1 MEENEKKDVIINS
14 ENNANQQKSDSE
26 IKVRNKNL
34 TIVLVVLIIVLILA
48 IGVCVG
54 IFVSKGDTNI
64 FNITE
69 SKEENKQNNE
79 TKLVAVTAESKQID
93 EKYMIIEGK
102 DLSNNIVW
110 TYQTVEIKP
119 QNIVNERQKLMT
131 IKDGK
136 IYLCDWGKLY
146 ILDLATGNVLYK
158 NTETNIGGGT
168 ACIFD
173 ENNNLYVIAYLTGLN
188 VFNEEAN
195 CIKTIS
201 NLEAGYSMEQQ
212 MSIENNEL
220 IIKYNFPQENEAKTY
235 DSDIIN
241 LNDLFDNS
249 DKISPKEISITNQL
263 GFEEL
268 EKVKLDSD
276 GNVSLVFKES
286 SELYNIYQKGSSEYK
301 VNENVKLIDV
311 LSVGNS
317 GSADLVM
324 IKLDGTVEIISSEKI
339 SNEKI
344 VLEKLDISNSDFIIK
359 HFGGSAWSYS
369 IVKKD
374 GDASLNTGNLKVVH
388 SENLIGINNQT
399 ENKESAYADE
409 YVKIIDQVISE
420 NENVNRIKCDL
431 IYFNEDDIPDLVID
445 HDSLVKVYMYE
456 NGTVYNPINESY
468 GTGGCKYYDYYE
480 KRGVISS
487 FGTSLAGA
495 TCGESFYILNSKK
508 EMEYTFSY
516 NVKGAEPE
524 DEEMKKQMEEE
535 LNKYGGYYY
544 KEQKITEEEF
554 ESKLKEYGIEFGTEK
569 LWNTESSIKKALT
582 GTKSLSEL
590 KAQLGQ

>member
-1 MEENEKKDVIINS
+1 MENNS
-14 ENNANQQKSDSE
+14 ENLKNENVIKKNQTNNDSV
-26 IKVRNKNL
+26 KQSSNNGKKK
-34 TIVLVVLIIVLILA
+34 TILLVGIILVLVLG
-48 IGVCVG
+48 IGICVG
-54 IFVSKGDTNI
+54 ILFSKGNTKI

-69 SKEENKQNNE
+69 QKEQNNE
-79 TKLVAVTAESKQID
+79 TKAVAV
-93 EKYMIIEGK
+93 
-102 DLSNNIVW
+102 
-110 TYQTVEIKP
+110 
-119 QNIVNERQKLMT
+119 IVNERQKLMT

-168 ACIFD
+168 AYIFD

-195 CIKTIS
+195 CIKTVS
-201 NLEAGYSMEQQ
+201 NLEAGYSMDQQ
-212 MSIENNEL
+212 MSIENNQL
-220 IIKYNFPQENEAKTY
+220 IIKYNFPQGNEAKTY

-249 DKISPKEISITNQL
+249 DKIKPEDLVITNQ
-263 GFEEL
+263 
-268 EKVKLDSD
+268 
-276 GNVSLVFKES
+276 
-286 SELYNIYQKGSSEYK
+286 
-301 VNENVKLIDV
+301 
-311 LSVGNS
+311 S
-317 GSADLVM
+317 G
-324 IKLDGTVEIISSEKI
+324 
-339 SNEKI
+339 
-344 VLEKLDISNSDFIIK
+344 
-359 HFGGSAWSYS
+359 Y
-369 IVKKD
+369 
-374 GDASLNTGNLKVVH
+374 
-388 SENLIGINNQT
+388 ENLIGINNQT

-516 NVKGAEPE
+516 TVKGAEPE

-544 KEQKITEEEF
+544 KGQKITEEEF
-554 ESKLKEYGIEFGTEK
+554 ESKLKEYGIEFSTEK

-582 GTKSLSEL
+582 GTKSLLEL
-590 KAQLGQ
+590 KKQLGK

>member
-1 MEENEKKDVIINS
+1 MEENEKMKVES
-14 ENNANQQKSDSE
+14 EYLGNNTK
-26 IKVRNKNL
+26 KVNGKNKNI
-34 TIVLVVLIIVLILA
+34 TVVLIVVILILVLG
-48 IGVCVG
+48 IGVCAG
-54 IFVSKGDTNI
+54 ILLAKGDTNI

-69 SKEENKQNNE
+69 QKEQNNE
-79 TKLVAVTAESKQID
+79 TKAVAVTAEAKQID

-102 DLSNNIVW
+102 DSSNNTVW
-110 TYQTVEIKP
+110 TYQTVESKP
-119 QNIVNERQKLMT
+119 EQLVNENQKLMT

-158 NTETNIGGGT
+158 NTDCNIGSGT
-168 ACIFD
+168 ACTFD
-173 ENNNLYVIAYLTGLN
+173 ENNNLYVIAYLANLQ
-188 VFNEEAN
+188 VFDEEAN
-195 CIKTIS
+195 CIEIVR
-201 NLEAGYSMEQQ
+201 NIEAAYSMDQQ
-212 MSIENNEL
+212 MLIENNEL
-220 IIKYNFPQENEAKTY
+220 IIKYNFPQGNEAKTY

-268 EKVKLDSD
+268 EKVKIDSN

-286 SELYNIYQKGSSEYK
+286 SELYNIYQKGNSGYK
-301 VNENVKLIDV
+301 VNENVKSIDV

-324 IKLDGTVEIISSEKI
+324 IKLNGTVEIISSEKI

-344 VLEKLDISNSDFIIK
+344 VLEKLDISNVDFIIK

-374 GDASLNTGNLKVVH
+374 GDASLNKENLKVVH
-388 SENLIGINNQT
+388 TENLIGINNQT

-445 HDSLVKVYMYE
+445 LDCFIKVYMYE

-468 GTGGCKYYDYYE
+468 GTGGCKGYDYYE

-516 NVKGAEPE
+516 TVKGAEPE

-544 KEQKITEEEF
+544 KGQKITEEEF
-554 ESKLKEYGIEFGTEK
+554 KSKLKEYGIEFSIET
-569 LWNTESSIKKALT
+569 NSPIKKALT
-582 GTKSLSEL
+582 GTKSLSDL
-590 KAQLGQ
+590 KKQLGK